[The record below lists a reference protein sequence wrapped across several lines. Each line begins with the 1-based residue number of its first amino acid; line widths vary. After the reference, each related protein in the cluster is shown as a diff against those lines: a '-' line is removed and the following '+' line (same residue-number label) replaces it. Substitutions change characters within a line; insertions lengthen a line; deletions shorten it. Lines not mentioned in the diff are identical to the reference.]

1 MDIFGIL
8 THICFLQEPG
18 DPDIPDRAHE
28 PDDPGD
34 AQ

>member
-1 MDIFGIL
+1 MDIFDIL
-8 THICFLQEPG
+8 THICLLQEPG

-28 PDDPGD
+28 PGNPRD